1 MMKKSMT
8 WLGSTGIALA
18 LLAVPAASF
27 AADWWDGNWN
37 YRKEI
42 SFDLSPTGADVAGT
56 AADVPILVR
65 LHAGNFTYFG
75 DTKPDGS
82 DLRFVAADD
91 KTPLKFHIERY
102 DPQSQMAFIWV
113 LVPKLTGGTNTDKV
127 YLYYG
132 NPDANAAAD
141 APGTYDSK
149 QALVYHFSEAVG
161 AQPADSTANK
171 NNPAAST
178 AELNPASLIGG
189 GARFSGST
197 SIQIPAAPSL
207 RVVPGQGGTLSAWVR
222 FDAAQKEAYLAAL
235 EGDGRELVL
244 GVNGAQAFARITGP
258 NGPINL
264 AQAQGELSLNAWH
277 HLVVRAGDGRFT
289 LFVDGSDAGSVDVEL
304 QEIAGTLTIGA
315 SARNSN
321 FFTGEMD
328 ELQFSSA
335 VRSADWIKAAAR
347 SQGIDAPLVAYG
359 GDTQKDSGGVSY
371 FAITLRNV
379 TIDGWVVIVMLGVM
393 FVGSI
398 IVMIGKATFLER
410 VRRSNAEFLR
420 EFHKQRDDLD
430 ELDRKVAPK
439 GEDEESA
446 FEKGADSQYITAMF
460 GDKQQFGASTLY
472 RLYHHG
478 VREMNKRL
486 TGHAAGADRARV
498 LSSQSIEAIRATMDA
513 SLTRMTQNLSAQMV
527 LLTICISGGPFLGLL
542 GTVIG
547 VMITF
552 AAIAAAGDVNIN
564 AIAPGTAA
572 ALAATV
578 AGLAVAIPCLFGYNF
593 LNTRIKEI
601 TADMRVFVD
610 EFVTQVAE
618 HYS

>member
-1 MMKKSMT
+1 MS
-8 WLGSTGIALA
+8 WLSSSGATFA
-18 LLAVPAASF
+18 LLALPAASF
-27 AADWWDGNWN
+27 AADWWDGHWN

-42 SFDLSPTGADVAGT
+42 AFDLSPTGGDVAGT
-56 AADVPILVR
+56 ATDVPILIR
-65 LHAGNFTYFG
+65 LHVGNFTYFG

-102 DPQSQMAFIWV
+102 DAQSQMAFIWV
-113 LVPKLTGGTNTDKV
+113 LVPRLTGGTNADKI

-132 NPDANAAAD
+132 NPDATAAD
-141 APGTYDSK
+141 DASGTYDSK
-149 QALVYHFSEAVG
+149 QALIYHFSEAVG
-161 AQPADSTANK
+161 AQPADATANK
-171 NNPAAST
+171 NNPSTFT

-222 FDAAQKEAYLAAL
+222 LDAPQKEAYVAAL
-235 EGDGRELVL
+235 EGEGRELVL
-244 GVNGAQAFARITGP
+244 GVNGTRAYARITGP

-277 HLVVRAGDGRFT
+277 HLAVRAGDGRFT

-304 QEIAGTLTIGA
+304 QEIAGTFTIGA
-315 SARNSN
+315 SARNGN

-328 ELQFSSA
+328 ELEFSDA
-335 VRSADWIKAAAR
+335 VRSADWIRAAAR
-347 SQGIDAPLVAYG
+347 SQGIEAPLVAYG

-379 TIDGWVVIVMLGVM
+379 TIDGWVVIGMLGVM
-393 FVGSI
+393 FVGSL
-398 IVMIGKATFLER
+398 IVIIGKATFLER
-410 VRRSNAEFLR
+410 VRSANAQFLR
-420 EFHKQRDDLD
+420 EFHKQRDDPTALD
-430 ELDRKVAPK
+430 DRIGPRNEA
-439 GEDEESA
+439 EESA
-446 FEKGADSQYITAMF
+446 FEAGGESQFVTAMF
-460 GDKQQFGASTLY
+460 GDAQQYGASTVY

-478 VREMNKRL
+478 ARELRKRIEAQAL
-486 TGHAAGADRARV
+486 SADRARV
-498 LSSQSIEAIRATMDA
+498 LSPQSIEAIRATMDA
-513 SLTRMTQNLSAQMV
+513 SLTRMTQKLSAQMV

-578 AGLAVAIPCLFGYNF
+578 AGLGVAIPCLFGYNF